1 MVASVHLA
9 WSREDWEGKGGGKSC
24 ISDNNACRQGGE
36 EVVEGEDPSVVVYL
50 RRDGH

>member
-1 MVASVHLA
+1 MIITLA
-9 WSREDWEGKGGGKSC
+9 GT
-24 ISDNNACRQGGE
+24 GGE